1 MSVYINISNEIDL
14 LDEIYY
20 LGEDDKTEIVEYII
34 QDLDKDNLFKLF
46 LKHLKNMDLNR
57 SQFEQ
62 IKEACNVNNLF
73 ND

>member
-20 LGEDDKTEIVEYII
+20 LGEDDKQEIIEYIM
-34 QDLDKDNLFKLF
+34 QDLDEDNLFELF
-46 LKHLKNMDLNR
+46 LKYLKNININK

-62 IKEACNVNNLF
+62 IKEACGIDDLF

>member
-14 LDEIYY
+14 LNEIYY
-20 LGEDDKTEIVEYII
+20 LNEDDKKEIVEHIMD
-34 QDLDKDNLFKLF
+34 DLDKDNLFELF
-46 LKHLKNMDLNR
+46 LKHLKNMDLNK

-62 IKEACNVNNLF
+62 IKEACNVNDLF

>member
-20 LGEDDKTEIVEYII
+20 LGEDDKTEIVEYIME
-34 QDLDKDNLFKLF
+34 DLDKDNLFELF

-62 IKEACNVNNLF
+62 IKEACGINNLF

>member
-14 LDEIYY
+14 IDEIYY
-20 LGEDDKTEIVEYII
+20 LNEDDKKEIVEHIMG
-34 QDLDKDNLFKLF
+34 DLDEDNIFELF
-46 LKHLKNMDLNR
+46 LTHLKHMNINR

-62 IKEACNVNNLF
+62 IKKACNINNLF

>member
-20 LGEDDKTEIVEYII
+20 LGEDDKKEIVEYIMAN
-34 QDLDKDNLFKLF
+34 LDVDNMFELF
-46 LKHLKNMDLNR
+46 LTYLKCLNISK

-62 IKEACNVNNLF
+62 IKEACNVNDLF

>member
-14 LDEIYY
+14 IDEIYY
-20 LGEDDKTEIVEYII
+20 LGEDDKKEIVEYIMNN
-34 QDLDKDNLFKLF
+34 LDEDNIFELF
-46 LKHLKNMDLNR
+46 LTYLKSMNINR

-62 IKEACNVNNLF
+62 IKEACNINDLF

>member
-20 LGEDDKTEIVEYII
+20 LGEDDKTEIVEYIM
-34 QDLDKDNLFKLF
+34 QDLDKDNLFELF
-46 LKHLKNMDLNR
+46 LRHLKNMDLNK

-62 IKEACNVNNLF
+62 IKEAFNIIDLF

>member
-20 LGEDDKTEIVEYII
+20 LGEDDKKEIIEHII
-34 QDLDKDNLFKLF
+34 EDLDEDNIFELF
-46 LKHLKNMDLNR
+46 LTYLKSMNINR

-62 IKEACNVNNLF
+62 IKEACGINNLF

>member
-20 LGEDDKTEIVEYII
+20 LGEDDKKEIVEYII
-34 QDLDKDNLFKLF
+34 EDLDKDNIFELF
-46 LKHLKNMDLNR
+46 LTYLKSMNINR

-62 IKEACNVNNLF
+62 IKEACNIDDLF

>member
-20 LGEDDKTEIVEYII
+20 LGEDDKKEIVEYIMNN
-34 QDLDKDNLFKLF
+34 LDEDNIFELF
-46 LKHLKNMDLNR
+46 LTYLKNMNINR
-57 SQFEQ
+57 SKFEQ
-62 IKEACNVNNLF
+62 IKEACGINNLF

>member
-1 MSVYINISNEIDL
+1 MSIYINISNEIDL

-20 LGEDDKTEIVEYII
+20 LGEDDKTEIVEYIM
-34 QDLDKDNLFKLF
+34 QDLDKDNLFELF
-46 LKHLKNMDLNR
+46 LKHLKTMNINR

-62 IKEACNVNNLF
+62 IKEACGIDDLF